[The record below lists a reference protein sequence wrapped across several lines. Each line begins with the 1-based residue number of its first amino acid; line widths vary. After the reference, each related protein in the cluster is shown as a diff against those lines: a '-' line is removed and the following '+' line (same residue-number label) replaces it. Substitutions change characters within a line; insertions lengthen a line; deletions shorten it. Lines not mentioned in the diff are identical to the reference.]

1 MHQAVEF
8 HPHIKSILK
17 MADLH
22 HLEFRIQWVNSLKTP
37 CRTSYRLSIETVALA
52 KPLSS
57 FGKLRFMYVFWRV
70 AVRQTDG
77 QTDGQQM
84 DRPSALS
91 RARYRLTHTLQ
102 RVDDNLGEATVFG

>member
-8 HPHIKSILK
+8 RPHIKSILK

-77 QTDGQQM
+77 RTTDGQAQ
-84 DRPSALS
+84 RIKPRSLS
-91 RARYRLTHTLQ
+91 PDPYLT
-102 RVDDNLGEATVFG
+102 AS